1 MTKYFTSDT
10 HFAHP
15 FVAALRGYAKTGFT
29 SDNTIKQQASEA
41 HMQVKDCV
49 NWYQHDMD
57 VTDHINETVG
67 ENDELYILGDLCSGG
82 AWSLQQAIMHVK
94 SLRCTRNNR
103 HLILGNH
110 DDVLYGKS
118 KGFKELTEAFGEIG
132 RIGMTDITDG
142 ETTMTVFLCHFQWRE
157 DFDLP
162 AVDGITPNW
171 AKPELRRYAIPQVGE
186 NMRLLHGHT
195 HANMNRLVYTR
206 KAFNERGV
214 DMEYV
219 GDLLSRGN
227 MLRMEEK

>member
-29 SDNTIKQQASEA
+29 SDNTIKQQANEA
-41 HMQVKDCV
+41 HMQIKDCV
-49 NWYQHDMD
+49 NWHQHDMD

-132 RIGMTDITDG
+132 RIGMTDITNVRRRRVG
-142 ETTMTVFLCHFQWRE
+142 CC
-157 DFDLP
+157 P
-162 AVDGITPNW
+162 TP
-171 AKPELRRYAIPQVGE
+171 
-186 NMRLLHGHT
+186 T
-195 HANMNRLVYTR
+195 
-206 KAFNERGV
+206 
-214 DMEYV
+214 
-219 GDLLSRGN
+219 
-227 MLRMEEK
+227 